1 MPQRVLK
8 RDWWHSHGVQV
19 FFAYVLIVLTLLLL
33 LGTFNKAQNNSN
45 TLHQIQKERAAR
57 TAAFCMDRHQ
67 QQVDKRNAA
76 VDGYLRL
83 PQFKEFFNDPN
94 GRLAQAALDDLRRG
108 FREENSNSRIP
119 AYCPQSKWPERTVE
133 QVLRDRK
140 AVLNERAK
148 PAT

>member
-1 MPQRVLK
+1 
-8 RDWWHSHGVQV
+8 V

-33 LGTFNKAQNNSN
+33 LGTFNKAKNNQN

-57 TAAFCMDRHQ
+57 TAAFCMDRHK

-76 VDGYLRL
+76 GDAFLRL
-83 PQFKEFFNDPN
+83 PQFREFFNDPN
-94 GRLAQAALDDLRRG
+94 GRLYRVALEDLRRG

-119 AYCPQSKWPERTVE
+119 AYCPQSRWPERTVK
-133 QVLRDRK
+133 QVLKDRE
-140 AVLNERAK
+140 AVLKERAK